1 MKDHFDESGASF
13 GKEPGLQ
20 PIFISQPANPEDE
33 VCCGPPAGPPSSP
46 FEKPGYKILGF
57 VDSFV
62 QTPAGP
68 VPKVKTRQGT
78 LDFLGTIAVRLGI
91 GRNDYKISPGLYC
104 IGEPDEDSPVMVTA
118 NYKLSFDTLRKDL
131 EAVSAWVLVLDT
143 RGINVW
149 CAAGKGNFSTEE
161 VIRLIK
167 LTRLDKIVKHRN
179 LILPQL
185 SATGVSATRV
195 KKESGFSV
203 IWGPV
208 RTNDI
213 KQFLKNGLKANK
225 TWRAVTFSFME
236 RFVLVPVELSM
247 VIKPAIWILLAVLI
261 ISGIGPGIFSISNS
275 LSRGFIGVMA
285 LLSGIL
291 AGAVAVPLLLPW
303 IPFRA
308 FSVKGAIT
316 GVIAGLV
323 VVFSL
328 IEKIQLTSTI
338 GIILLAAAI
347 SSYLAMNFT
356 GATPF
361 TSPSG
366 VEKEMRKAIPFQA
379 AALLIGISAWI
390 IDSFITKGIT

>member
-1 MKDHFDESGASF
+1 MKDQTNINDPASGR
-13 GKEPGLQ
+13 EPGLK
-20 PIFISQPANPEDE
+20 PIFISQPDTCSTDSE

-57 VDSFV
+57 VDRFI

-68 VPKVKTRQGT
+68 IPKVKTRTG
-78 LDFLGTIAVRLGI
+78 LSDRIGTIMVRLGI
-91 GRNDYKISPGLYC
+91 GRNEYKIAPGLYC
-104 IGEPDEDSPVMVTA
+104 IGNADSTSLVMVTA
-118 NYKLSFDTLRKDL
+118 NYKLSFDTLRNHLD
-131 EAVSAWVLVLDT
+131 AQDAWILVLDT

-149 CAAGKGNFSTEE
+149 CAAGKGTFSTEE
-161 VIRLIK
+161 VVQQIRQ
-167 LTRLDKIVKHRN
+167 TQLDKVVTHRN

-208 RTNDI
+208 RASDI
-213 KQFLKNGLKANK
+213 RHFMEKGMKADK
-225 TWRAVTFSFME
+225 IKRLVTFSFME
-236 RFVLVPVELSM
+236 RLVLVPVELSL
-247 VIKPAIWILLAVLI
+247 VIKPAFWIFLAALI
-261 ISGIGPGIFSISNS
+261 LSGIGPGIFSISSS
-275 LSRGFIGVMA
+275 LSRGFIAVTA
-285 LLSGIL
+285 FIFGIL

-308 FSVKGAIT
+308 FSIKGALA
-316 GVIAGLV
+316 GVMAGLGV
-323 VVFSL
+323 ALFFMDD
-328 IEKIQLTSTI
+328 IQ
-338 GIILLAAAI
+338 IIAIMGLLLMTTAV

-366 VEKEMRKAIPFQA
+366 VEKEMRKAIPLQGLA
-379 AALLIGISAWI
+379 IL
-390 IDSFITKGIT
+390 TGITAWVIAAFKQ